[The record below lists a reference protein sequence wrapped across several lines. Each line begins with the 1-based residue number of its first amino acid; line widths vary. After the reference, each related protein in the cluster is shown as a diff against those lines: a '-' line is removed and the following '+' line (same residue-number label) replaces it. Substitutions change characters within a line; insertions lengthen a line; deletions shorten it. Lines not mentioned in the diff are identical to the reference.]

1 MAWASLGQG
10 LTLLQLGHRSGAN
23 LVDATTWRGTIGHQ
37 TFLLLSLVPDP
48 LFTVP
53 LLGMTFL
60 VEQKATAGVGQIY

>member
-1 MAWASLGQG
+1 MPRPG
-10 LTLLQLGHRSGAN
+10 
-23 LVDATTWRGTIGHQ
+23 RGTIGHQ

-60 VEQKATAGVGQIY
+60 VEQEATAEGVGQIC